1 MLIICVAKPI
11 LLGIYENNSLIQSY
25 TCENKA
31 SESLA
36 KLCEKALKNYDI
48 KEFIYTNSPGSYMS
62 IKFTYVFLKAL
73 CLVKNAKLSA
83 VLAFEFNNQT
93 PIKALAKK
101 YFKLQNDKIYLDFLG
116 EDEIQD
122 FILPQNLSKIKR
134 SEDTLPRYIL
144 APV

>member
-1 MLIICVAKPI
+1 M
-11 LLGIYENNSLIQSY
+11 LLGVYKNNTLIQSY
-25 TCENKA
+25 SCEDKA

-36 KLCEKALKNYDI
+36 KLCEKALKSYDI

-73 CLVKNAKLSA
+73 CLVKNIKLRA
-83 VLAFEFNNQT
+83 VLAFEFNNHT

-101 YFKLQNDKIYLDFLG
+101 YFKIQNDKIYLDFLG
-116 EDEIQD
+116 EDKIDD
-122 FILPQNLSKIKR
+122 FILPQNLSKIKK